1 MADNSRACLQA
12 VVLVDQGFLTAEVV
26 EVFAEEREGIES
38 LSGADLIF
46 FDIVL
51 LPSDR

>member
-1 MADNSRACLQA
+1 MPENKKLETYD
-12 VVLVDQGFLTAEVV
+12 V
-26 EVFAEEREGIES
+26 EVFAEERGEIES